1 MRFDSLG
8 DEAQALSEEK
18 RVANGARGVYCK
30 DGNLAVALQT
40 RRTITRNF
48 DASQLSQDDGNL
60 MVCTAGCSG
69 LFGIEWFLWPAEAEM
84 QVWFSLRWLRRLNQ
98 IVFQARLTSSRYGS
112 FSGIFGS
119 SEWCRGELRV
129 AIRKVGNDVMSIRR
143 DRLGGGAKAE
153 LVPISL
159 FGDLTTACLR

>member
-1 MRFDSLG
+1 MRFDNLG

-60 MVCTAGCSG
+60 MVRTAGCSE
-69 LFGIEWFLWPAEAEM
+69 LFGIEWFL
-84 QVWFSLRWLRRLNQ
+84 
-98 IVFQARLTSSRYGS
+98 
-112 FSGIFGS
+112 
-119 SEWCRGELRV
+119 
-129 AIRKVGNDVMSIRR
+129 
-143 DRLGGGAKAE
+143 
-153 LVPISL
+153 
-159 FGDLTTACLR
+159 

>member
-60 MVCTAGCSG
+60 MFVLRDAVGCLVSSGFFDLLRLKCKYDSPCAGCEG
-69 LFGIEWFLWPAEAEM
+69 
-84 QVWFSLRWLRRLNQ
+84 
-98 IVFQARLTSSRYGS
+98 
-112 FSGIFGS
+112 
-119 SEWCRGELRV
+119 
-129 AIRKVGNDVMSIRR
+129 
-143 DRLGGGAKAE
+143 
-153 LVPISL
+153 
-159 FGDLTTACLR
+159 